1 MAVKKKNNGR
11 TAYFICLAV
20 YVLLLII
27 ASCVGL
33 SVVWQYA
40 KEYENSRPLN
50 VVEDY
55 VAHLQE
61 NLWDDNIAN
70 TIANMPHE
78 FQSDEECAEHVKQ
91 MLSNGIT
98 YTRAASSD
106 GGSVI
111 NYELRCN
118 NNVFGKL
125 SLIEDESYADDV
137 RFGML
142 PWKVFNEEFN
152 FDALYTSIKVTVP
165 RTYEVYLNDIKLGP
179 EYIVEDN
186 IHYDVL
192 EDYYDQFEGLP
203 TKVTY
208 EYDKI
213 IGTLEPKI
221 LDENGNVFTVD
232 ASRDDSQFIKDC
244 PAEELDKLSS
254 FTVSFLDRYFRYIC
268 GVGDPM
274 SSYQQ
279 LAAYLELGAEL
290 DQRMQVAMDGL
301 GWSHTS
307 SVKVDSSQLNGAVD
321 LGDGF
326 YLLDVSASTTVYYPG
341 KSDTGEVNNDQ
352 NMKIIVK
359 ETAGDSRASSLE
371 LYGTIINEEEPAA
384 FRLLFL
390 CGRCL
395 YDCRKTMPER
405 ACHCSTLP

>member
-55 VAHLQE
+55 VSHLQE

-221 LDENGNVFTVD
+221 LDENGNVVTVD
-232 ASRDDSQFIKDC
+232 ASKDDSQFIKDC

-254 FTVSFLDRYFRYIC
+254 FTVNFLDRYFRYIC

-301 GWSHTS
+301 SWSHTS
-307 SVKVDSSQLNGAVD
+307 SVKVDSSKLNGAVD

-341 KSDTGEVNNDQ
+341 KGETGEVNNDQ
-352 NMKIIVK
+352 NMKIIVR
-359 ETAGDSRASSLE
+359 ETAGDIRAISLE
-371 LYGTIINEEEPAA
+371 LY
-384 FRLLFL
+384 
-390 CGRCL
+390 
-395 YDCRKTMPER
+395 
-405 ACHCSTLP
+405 

>member
-1 MAVKKKNNGR
+1 MARKKKSNGR
-11 TAYFICLAV
+11 KAYFICLTV
-20 YVLLLII
+20 YIVLLI
-27 ASCVGL
+27 AVSCFGL

-40 KEYENSRPLN
+40 SEYENSRPLN
-50 VVEDY
+50 VVNDY
-55 VAHLQE
+55 VDHLSE

-78 FQSDEECAEHVKQ
+78 FQSDEECAEHVKEL
-91 MLSNGIT
+91 LSSGIS
-98 YTRAASSD
+98 YSRAASSD

-118 NNVFGKL
+118 GNVFGKL
-125 SLIEDESYADDV
+125 SLIEDESYADEV

-152 FDALYTSIKVTVP
+152 FDALYTSIRVTVP
-165 RTYEVYLNDIKLGP
+165 RTYEVYLNDIRLGS

-192 EDYYDQFEGLP
+192 EDYYQQFDGLP

-221 LDENGNVFTVD
+221 LDEGGNVVTVD
-232 ASRDDSQFIKDC
+232 ESMDDSQFIRDC
-244 PAEELDKLSS
+244 PAEELEGLST

-279 LAAYLELGAEL
+279 LAAYLELDAEL
-290 DQRMQVAMDGL
+290 DQRMKVAMDGL
-301 GWSHTS
+301 SWSHTS
-307 SVKVDSSQLNGAVD
+307 SVKVDSSQLNGAVE

-341 KSDTGEVNNDQ
+341 KGETGEVSNDQ

-359 ETAGDSRASSLE
+359 ETAGDIRAISLE
-371 LYGTIINEEEPAA
+371 LY
-384 FRLLFL
+384 
-390 CGRCL
+390 
-395 YDCRKTMPER
+395 
-405 ACHCSTLP
+405 

>member
-1 MAVKKKNNGR
+1 MATKKKSNGR
-11 TAYFICLAV
+11 KAYFICLSV
-20 YVLLLII
+20 YIVLLIA
-27 ASCVGL
+27 ASCLGL
-33 SVVWQYA
+33 SLVWQYA

-55 VAHLQE
+55 VSHLQD
-61 NLWDDNIAN
+61 NLWDENIAN

-78 FQSDEECAEHVKQ
+78 FQSDEECAEHIKE
-91 MLSNGIT
+91 LLGSGIT
-98 YTRAASSD
+98 YSRTASSD

-118 NNVFGKL
+118 KNVFGKL

-152 FDALYTSIKVTVP
+152 FDALYTSVKVTVP
-165 RTYEVYLNDIKLGP
+165 RTYEVYLNDIKMGS
-179 EYIVEDN
+179 EYIVEEG

-192 EDYYDQFEGLP
+192 EEYYDQFEGLP

-208 EYDKI
+208 EYDKV
-213 IGTLEPKI
+213 IGSLEPKI
-221 LDENGNVFTVD
+221 LDESGNVITID
-232 ASRDDSQFIKDC
+232 ASQNDAQFIKDC
-244 PAEELDKLSS
+244 PAEELEKLSS
-254 FTVSFLDRYFRYIC
+254 FTVNFLDRYFRYIC

-274 SSYQQ
+274 ASYQQ

-307 SVKVDSSQLNGAVD
+307 SVKVNSSQLNGAVD

-341 KSDTGEVNNDQ
+341 KSETGEVNNDQ

-359 ETAGDSRASSLE
+359 ETAGDIRAISLE
-371 LYGTIINEEEPAA
+371 LY
-384 FRLLFL
+384 
-390 CGRCL
+390 
-395 YDCRKTMPER
+395 
-405 ACHCSTLP
+405 

>member
-1 MAVKKKNNGR
+1 MARKKKSNGR
-11 TAYFICLAV
+11 KAYFICLSV
-20 YVLLLII
+20 YIVLLI
-27 ASCVGL
+27 AASSFGL
-33 SVVWQYA
+33 SLVWQYA

-55 VAHLQE
+55 VSHLQE
-61 NLWDDNIAN
+61 NLWDENIAN

-78 FQSDEECAEHVKQ
+78 FQSDEECAEHVKE
-91 MLSNGIT
+91 LLGSGIT
-98 YTRAASSD
+98 YSRTASSD

-118 NNVFGKL
+118 KNVFGKL

-152 FDALYTSIKVTVP
+152 FDALYTSVRITVP
-165 RTYEVYLNDIKLGP
+165 RSYEVYLNDIKMGS
-179 EYIVEDN
+179 EYIVEEG

-192 EDYYDQFEGLP
+192 EEYYDQFEGLP

-208 EYDKI
+208 EYDKV
-213 IGTLEPKI
+213 IGSLEPKV
-221 LDENGNVFTVD
+221 LDESGNPVTIDESRND
-232 ASRDDSQFIKDC
+232 AQFIKDC
-244 PAEELDKLSS
+244 PAEELEKLSV
-254 FTVSFLDRYFRYIC
+254 FTVNFLDRYFRYIC

-274 SSYQQ
+274 ASYQQ
-279 LAAYLELGAEL
+279 LAAYLELDAEL

-301 GWSHTS
+301 SWSHTS
-307 SVKVDSSQLNGAVD
+307 SVKVNSSQLNGAVE

-341 KSDTGEVNNDQ
+341 KGETGEVNNDQ

-359 ETAGDSRASSLE
+359 ETAGDIRAISLE
-371 LYGTIINEEEPAA
+371 LY
-384 FRLLFL
+384 
-390 CGRCL
+390 
-395 YDCRKTMPER
+395 
-405 ACHCSTLP
+405 